1 MQLDRIESAD
11 FWVRTEKVVM
21 APPSVPENEPVPL
34 LGAPLLPGIL
44 NITRPFPDTEPPTLL
59 TVVTVLPEDSW
70 GVVFYLV
77 VSVPFTVVRE
87 GSPKGPI
94 RLVQPFSAPW
104 MSERVPDT
112 LPLFAVNP
120 ATLLVQSVS
129 VAFIVVTV
137 VPAGSL

>member
-1 MQLDRIESAD
+1 MGPFFAWSIATNRRPSEWQLDRIESAD

-77 VSVPFTVVRE
+77 VSVP
-87 GSPKGPI
+87 
-94 RLVQPFSAPW
+94 
-104 MSERVPDT
+104 
-112 LPLFAVNP
+112 LP
-120 ATLLVQSVS
+120 S
-129 VAFIVVTV
+129 
-137 VPAGSL
+137 